1 MQDKNKDDQKISTNL
16 EEKVRCLPDK
26 PGVYVFHDE
35 DNKVL
40 YVGKAKSLKKRVSSY
55 FRHKG
60 FASPRCE
67 NLSS

>member
-1 MQDKNKDDQKISTNL
+1 MPTNL

-35 DNKVL
+35 DDKVL
-40 YVGKAKSLKKRVSSY
+40 YVGKAKSLKNE
-55 FRHKG
+55 FLLT
-60 FASPRCE
+60 FAIKDLPLLGCE